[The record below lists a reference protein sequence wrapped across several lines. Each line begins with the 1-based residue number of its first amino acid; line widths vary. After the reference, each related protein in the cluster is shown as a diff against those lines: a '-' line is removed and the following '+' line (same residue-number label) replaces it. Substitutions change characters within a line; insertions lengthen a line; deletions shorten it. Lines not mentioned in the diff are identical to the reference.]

1 MKQNL
6 MERCKEKDNSL
17 ENECQE
23 YWKNRTHLNAEVE
36 VNNGKYSTVYRR

>member
-1 MKQNL
+1 

-23 YWKNRTHLNAEVE
+23 YWKNGTRTLNAEVE
-36 VNNGKYSTVYRR
+36 VNNRKCSTTEDV